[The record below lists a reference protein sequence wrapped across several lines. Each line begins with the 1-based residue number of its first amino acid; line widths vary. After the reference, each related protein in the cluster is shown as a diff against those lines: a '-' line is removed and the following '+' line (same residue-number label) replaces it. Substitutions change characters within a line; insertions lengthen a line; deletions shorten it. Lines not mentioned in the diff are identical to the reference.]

1 MKRRDFI
8 NQTILASGALI
19 FPVSGVAE
27 NLFSVNNSI
36 KNNLEVHIFSKH
48 LQFLNY
54 RDMCEAAKE
63 MGFSGIDLTV
73 RPKGHVLPENVQDN
87 LPKATEAMKS
97 FDLIPKMISTNVI
110 DANSDLDRTVLETA
124 HDLGYEYYRTAWLK
138 YKLDEDILVTVK
150 KANKQFSELSLL
162 NKEIGI
168 IGGYHNHSGHYIG
181 SAIWDLYKALE
192 NATTSHLGC
201 QYDIMH
207 ATVEGGEN
215 WEVGFNLIKPYINTL
230 VVKDFKWGK
239 VNNKWKRIFTPL
251 GEGMVDFKRYFELLK
266 QNNINVP
273 MSIHV
278 EYDLGG
284 AEHGGI
290 PNISNKEVFK
300 RIKHDLDFVER
311 MWNEIN

>member
-8 NQTILASGALI
+8 NQTALASGALI

-36 KNNLEVHIFSKH
+36 KKNLEVHIFSKH

-54 RDMCEAAKE
+54 RDMSEATKE

-73 RPKGHVLPENVQDN
+73 RRKGHVLPENVQDN

-97 FDLIPKMISTNVI
+97 FNLIPKMISTNVI

-138 YKLDEDILVTVK
+138 YKSDEDILVTVK

-168 IGGYHNHSGHYIG
+168 TGGYHNHSGNYVG
-181 SAIWDLYKALE
+181 SAIWDLHKALE
-192 NATTSHLGC
+192 NTTTSHLGC

-239 VNNKWKRIFTPL
+239 VDNKWKRIFTPL
-251 GEGMVDFKRYFELLK
+251 GEGMVDFRRYFELLK

-273 MSIHV
+273 ISIHV